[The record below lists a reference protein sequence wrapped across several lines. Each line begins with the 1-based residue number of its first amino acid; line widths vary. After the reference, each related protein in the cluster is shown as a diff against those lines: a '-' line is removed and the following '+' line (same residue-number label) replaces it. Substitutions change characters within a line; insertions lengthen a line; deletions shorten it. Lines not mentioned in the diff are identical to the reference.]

1 MGGGNPPPDW
11 ISYTPIGVIAD
22 VATGQPTA
30 YEEIF
35 NPPSP
40 TPTPTPTLPP
50 ACSTY
55 QSGTSELELRGFN
68 PDQEGSRCNNE
79 LTLWLEEQRNTFCA
93 DINNFTKNPGGTNC
107 IERNA
112 GLALARTYCGTGDR
126 IRTSAACTREYLGP
140 DAWVQ
145 LATAYCV
152 SEAGKAE
159 PWCSCFNVMNGVCD
173 SDPNAAGCA
182 AKAGTYDVLV
192 EKTPDAFK
200 SEWSGREACYGLVCQ
215 EEADAPKWILENSNQ
230 NCASPVQI
238 CGYDISA
245 ENLTES
251 NIDAKCNIGGR
262 EYDQDGNLVNPGN
275 PAANLAA
282 NLPMGLGKYI
292 PLSFADITGEDTN
305 KKIGAG
311 GSVASSCI
319 SCVCILVLILLA
331 SSGGGN
337 SGSSR
342 FRR

>member
-1 MGGGNPPPDW
+1 MGGGDPCGGVMQ
-11 ISYTPIGVIAD
+11 YTPGCMIVDA
-22 VATGQPTA
+22 VS
-30 YEEIF
+30 
-35 NPPSP
+35 PPSP
-40 TPTPTPTLPP
+40 PPAPPPAPP

-55 QSGTSELELRGFN
+55 QSGTSELELRGFR

-93 DINNFTKNPGGTNC
+93 NINNFTKRPGGDNC

-112 GLALARTYCGTGDR
+112 GQALARTYCGTGDR
-126 IRTSAACTREYLGP
+126 IRTSAACTKEYLGP
-140 DAWVQ
+140 DSWVQ
-145 LATAYCV
+145 IATTYCV

-173 SDPNAAGCA
+173 DDPNAAGCA
-182 AKAGTYDVLV
+182 AKASTYDVLV

-200 SEWSGREACYGLVCQ
+200 TEWSGREACYGLVCQ
-215 EEADAPKWILENSNQ
+215 EEANAPKWILDNSNQ

-275 PAANLAA
+275 PAANFVA
-282 NLPMGLGKYI
+282 NLPAGIGQYI
-292 PLSFADITGEDTN
+292 PLSFSDITGEDPN
-305 KKIGAG
+305 KKIGVA
-311 GSVASSCI
+311 GSVGASFI
-319 SCVCILVLILLA
+319 SCVCILALILLV

>member
-1 MGGGNPPPDW
+1 MGGGNPVADI

-22 VATGQPTA
+22 VVTGQPTA
-30 YEEIF
+30 YEEVF

-40 TPTPTPTLPP
+40 PPPPPPPP

-79 LTLWLEEQRNTFCA
+79 LTLWLENQRNTFCA
-93 DINNFTKNPGGTNC
+93 DINNFTKNPGGDNC

-126 IRTSAACTREYLGP
+126 IRTAAACTREYLGP

-152 SEAGKAE
+152 SETGKAE

-182 AKAGTYDVLV
+182 AKAETYDALV
-192 EKTPDAFK
+192 AKTPDAFK
-200 SEWSGREACYGLVCQ
+200 PEWSGREACYGLVCQ
-215 EEADAPKWILENSNQ
+215 EEANAPKWILDNSNQ

-238 CGYDISA
+238 CGYTINA

-251 NIDAKCNIGGR
+251 NIDAKCNIGGK
-262 EYDQDGNLVNPGN
+262 EYDQDGNLTNPGN
-275 PAANLAA
+275 PLA
-282 NLPMGLGKYI
+282 NLPMGLSQYV
-292 PLSFADITGEDTN
+292 PLSFSDLTGEDTN

-319 SCVCILVLILLA
+319 SCVCILVLILLV

>member
-1 MGGGNPPPDW
+1 
-11 ISYTPIGVIAD
+11 
-22 VATGQPTA
+22 
-30 YEEIF
+30 
-35 NPPSP
+35 
-40 TPTPTPTLPP
+40 
-50 ACSTY
+50 
-55 QSGTSELELRGFN
+55 LELRGFN

-79 LTLWLEEQRNTFCA
+79 LTLWLENQRNTFCE
-93 DINNFTKNPGGTNC
+93 DINNFTKNPGGDNC

-152 SEAGKAE
+152 SETGKAE

-182 AKAGTYDVLV
+182 AKAETYDALV
-192 EKTPDAFK
+192 AKTPDAFK
-200 SEWSGREACYGLVCQ
+200 PEWSGREACYGLVCQ

-230 NCASPVQI
+230 NCMSPVQI
-238 CGYDISA
+238 CGYTINA

-251 NIDAKCNIGGR
+251 NIDAKCNIGGK
-262 EYDQDGNLVNPGN
+262 EFDQDGNLVNPGN

-292 PLSFADITGEDTN
+292 PLSFSDITGEDTN

-319 SCVCILVLILLA
+319 SCVCILVLILLV

-337 SGSSR
+337 SGPSR